1 MVFSVFDRGRGR
13 PQVPL
18 VCAFEEPLRLDEARF
33 AAWAS
38 ALEQEHPREGRP
50 HPGRLP
56 DIDWS
61 RTEAAQRHAGPF
73 AWLWRRLR
81 TPASKDGGVSGAPPT
96 VLAQASRKPYV
107 ARAAS
112 GQAHPATDEDRRAA

>member
-1 MVFSVFDRGRGR
+1 MFSVFDRGRGR

-18 VCAFEEPLRLDEARF
+18 VCASEEPLRLDEARF

-38 ALEQEHPREGRP
+38 ALGQEPLREGRP
-50 HPGRLP
+50 HRGRLP

-61 RTEAAQRHAGPF
+61 RTEAAQRRSGPL

-81 TPASKDGGVSGAPPT
+81 APACDAVGVSGAPPT
-96 VLAQASRKPYV
+96 VLAQASLKPYV
-107 ARAAS
+107 ARAVS
-112 GQAHPATDEDRRAA
+112 GQAHPVTDEDRRAA